1 MSIGMEKRQL
11 LEPPVNDTQAP
22 LLLGLGGTLLAL
34 CILLLCARFWSR
46 RYNLRADDW
55 AVLSGTFLATILY
68 AIQCIAVH
76 HGFGR
81 RTAFVSSEDR
91 STTLFLIFVHQV
103 VWYWAIALVKLSVTF
118 LLLRLK
124 SSFRWNIFFYG
135 IAGLLIVT
143 VITQTLF
150 PFLQCR
156 PYSVYWQP
164 ELAFSPGGVQCFP
177 KEVINANIIAY
188 STIHVVTDVIFSL
201 APGAFIIRKLTRP
214 KSEKVFLS
222 ILMGLGMFASTF
234 AIVRTVGL
242 STFYSSGND
251 FFRGNVMPTLWA
263 NLELLVALIAA
274 TIPTLRSVVH
284 RGLFRL
290 AGFFYEEE
298 NETHVRNKL
307 VAFGFLKE
315 EEAYGSGGSCKS
327 ERKASKPDIEV
338 GTIGSMGKA
347 KRKDEFGETVVV
359 EEKEIVMVVGTAS
372 KEDTKA

>member
-164 ELAFSPGGVQCFP
+164 ELAFSPEGVH
-177 KEVINANIIAY
+177 
-188 STIHVVTDVIFSL
+188 TIHVVTDVIFSL